1 YSVYSYTS
9 LFADAGLTAIY
20 VGSREEAMEEALG
33 VILEV
38 LQDFGEDIAEEA
50 IARAKNHLKGQL
62 VISMES
68 PGSRMQSLGRA
79 VLMEQPILTVD
90 EVLER
95 IDAVTH
101 DDVMAAVRRY
111 YDPNKWST
119 VCIGPRAEPFR
130 AVTDGFDWEER

>member
-1 YSVYSYTS
+1 
-9 LFADAGLTAIY
+9 
-20 VGSREEAMEEALG
+20 
-33 VILEV
+33 
-38 LQDFGEDIAEEA
+38 
-50 IARAKNHLKGQL
+50 
-62 VISMES
+62 MES

-111 YDPNKWST
+111 YDPKKWST